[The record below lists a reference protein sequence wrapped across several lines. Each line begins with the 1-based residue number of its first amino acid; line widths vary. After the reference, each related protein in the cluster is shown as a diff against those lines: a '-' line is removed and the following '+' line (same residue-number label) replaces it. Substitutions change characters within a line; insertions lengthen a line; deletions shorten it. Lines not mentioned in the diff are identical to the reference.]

1 MNQKD
6 QESRYKITRKNEGDI
21 FIAEIPEIE
30 FSIYEYLD
38 FVIMYFC
45 YNNQT
50 HNSVE
55 QLIDKYRSN
64 GFETCI
70 IGCIKSLDE
79 VIDYTDDKV
88 YSSFKNLTSK
98 FDLHLDSA
106 TDFDFE
112 NLIQFCISTE
122 IGNHMSVSPHDM
134 KYRPD
139 TKIQVISVEADTI
152 QNLISVLKTK
162 TNYLFKNNSAKCNRF
177 MISAMTKDKDFEDG
191 IHAYEQIYEAFCE
204 AFDEYIVEADECLLV
219 GCTEMPDVF
228 TSEKIKVILIF
239 CDK

>member
-21 FIAEIPEIE
+21 FIAEIE
-30 FSIYEYLD
+30 FSIYEYENLD

-112 NLIQFCISTE
+112 NLIQFCISIE
-122 IGNHMSVSPHDM
+122 IGNYMSVSLHDI

-152 QNLISVLKTK
+152 QNLINVLKTK
-162 TNYLFKNNSAKCNRF
+162 INYLFKNNSAKCNRC
-177 MISAMTKDKDFEDG
+177 MISAMTKDKDFEDAG
-191 IHAYEQIYEAFCE
+191 HDYEQICE
-204 AFDEYIVEADECLLV
+204 TFDEYMVEDAVLLLA
-219 GCTEMPDVF
+219 GCTEIPDVF

>member
-1 MNQKD
+1 MKMQIMNQKD
-6 QESRYKITRKNEGDI
+6 QESRYKLTRKNEGDI
-21 FIAEIPEIE
+21 FIAEIE
-30 FSIYEYLD
+30 FSIYEHLD

-45 YNNQT
+45 YNNRN
-50 HNSVE
+50 HNNVE
-55 QLIDKYRSN
+55 LLIDKYRSN
-64 GFETCI
+64 DFETCI
-70 IGCIKSLDE
+70 IGCIKSLDK
-79 VIDYTDDKV
+79 VIDYTDDNFD
-88 YSSFKNLTSK
+88 SSFKNLTSK

-122 IGNHMSVSPHDM
+122 IAYITISLHDM

-139 TKIQVISVEADTI
+139 TKIQLISVEADTI
-152 QNLISVLKTK
+152 QNLINVLKTK
-162 TNYLFKNNSAKCNRF
+162 INYLFKNNSAKCNRC

-191 IHAYEQIYEAFCE
+191 IHDYEQICE
-204 AFDEYIVEADECLLV
+204 AFGEYMAEDADCLLA

>member
-6 QESRYKITRKNEGDI
+6 QKLRYKLTRKNEGDI
-21 FIAEIPEIE
+21 FIAEIE
-30 FSIYEYLD
+30 FSMYEHLD

-45 YNNQT
+45 YNNRN

-55 QLIDKYRSN
+55 LLIDKYRSN
-64 GFETCI
+64 NSSTCI
-70 IGCIKSLDE
+70 IGCIKSLDK
-79 VIDYTDDKV
+79 VIDYTDDNFD
-88 YSSFKNLTSK
+88 SSFKNLTSK

-122 IGNHMSVSPHDM
+122 IAYINVTLHDM

-152 QNLISVLKTK
+152 QNLINILKTK
-162 TNYLFKNNSAKCNRF
+162 TNYLFKNNSAKCNRY
-177 MISAMTKDKDFEDG
+177 MISAMTKDKDEEEIING
-191 IHAYEQIYEAFCE
+191 YYQICE
-204 AFDEYIVEADECLLV
+204 ALDKYMVEDAVCLST

>member
-6 QESRYKITRKNEGDI
+6 QESRYKLTRKNEGDI
-21 FIAEIPEIE
+21 FIAEIE
-30 FSIYEYLD
+30 FSMYEHLD

-50 HNSVE
+50 HTSVE

-112 NLIQFCISTE
+112 NLIQFCISIE
-122 IGNHMSVSPHDM
+122 IGNYMTVSLHDI

-152 QNLISVLKTK
+152 QNLINVLKTK
-162 TNYLFKNNSAKCNRF
+162 INYLFKNNSAKCNRC
-177 MISAMTKDKDFEDG
+177 MISAMTKDKDFEDAG
-191 IHAYEQIYEAFCE
+191 HDYEQICE
-204 AFDEYIVEADECLLV
+204 TFDEYMVEDAVWLLA
-219 GCTEMPDVF
+219 GCTEIPDVF

>member
-1 MNQKD
+1 MEMQIMNQKD
-6 QESRYKITRKNEGDI
+6 QESGYKITRKNEGDI
-21 FIAEIPEIE
+21 FIAEIE
-30 FSIYEYLD
+30 FSYEYENLD

-112 NLIQFCISTE
+112 NLIQFCISIE
-122 IGNHMSVSPHDM
+122 IGNYMTVSLHDI

-152 QNLISVLKTK
+152 QNLINVLKTK
-162 TNYLFKNNSAKCNRF
+162 INYLFKNNSAKCNRC
-177 MISAMTKDKDFEDG
+177 MISAMTKDKDFEDAG
-191 IHAYEQIYEAFCE
+191 HDYEQICE
-204 AFDEYIVEADECLLV
+204 TFDEYMVEDAVWLLA
-219 GCTEMPDVF
+219 GCTEIPDVF

>member
-1 MNQKD
+1 MEMQIMNQKD

-21 FIAEIPEIE
+21 FIAEIE
-30 FSIYEYLD
+30 FSIYEHLD

-64 GFETCI
+64 NSRTCI
-70 IGCIKSLDE
+70 IGCIKSLDK
-79 VIDYTDDKV
+79 VIDYTDDNFD
-88 YSSFKNLTSK
+88 SSFKNLTSK

-112 NLIQFCISTE
+112 NLIQFCISIE
-122 IGNHMSVSPHDM
+122 IGNYMTVSLHDI

-152 QNLISVLKTK
+152 QNLINVLKTK
-162 TNYLFKNNSAKCNRF
+162 INYLFKNNSAKCNRC
-177 MISAMTKDKDFEDG
+177 MISAMTKDKDFEDAG
-191 IHAYEQIYEAFCE
+191 HDYEQICE
-204 AFDEYIVEADECLLV
+204 TFDEYMVEDAVWLLA
-219 GCTEMPDVF
+219 GCTEIPDVF

>member
-21 FIAEIPEIE
+21 FIAEIE
-30 FSIYEYLD
+30 FSMYEHLD

-55 QLIDKYRSN
+55 QLIDKYRGN

-112 NLIQFCISTE
+112 NLIQFCISIE
-122 IGNHMSVSPHDM
+122 IGNYMTVSLHDI

-152 QNLISVLKTK
+152 QNLINVLKTK
-162 TNYLFKNNSAKCNRF
+162 INYLFKNNSAKCNRC
-177 MISAMTKDKDFEDG
+177 MISAMTKDKDFEDAG
-191 IHAYEQIYEAFCE
+191 HDYEQICE
-204 AFDEYIVEADECLLV
+204 TFDEYMVEDAVWLLA
-219 GCTEMPDVF
+219 GCTEIPDVF